1 MSITRVWERLF
12 LGSWGDAVDLSAAN
26 PNAIDTV
33 ITLSIAP
40 VPKKR
45 SGLNYLHFPVEDAQ
59 PIQVGAFDG
68 ILDAV
73 SENIRWGK
81 VLVHCGEGI
90 SRAPIMVAAYM
101 HAVGYMN
108 IDAALDEIR
117 ALRPLI
123 DPSDVLLNSVREH
136 LR

>member
-45 SGLNYLHFPVEDAQ
+45 TGMNYLHFPVEDAQ
-59 PIQVGAFDG
+59 PTQVGAFDG
-68 ILDAV
+68 IMDAI

-81 VLVHCGEGI
+81 VFVHCGEGI

-101 HAVGYMN
+101 HVVGYKN
-108 IDAALDEIR
+108 IDAALEEI
-117 ALRPLI
+117 AKLRPI
-123 DPSDVLLNSVREH
+123 ISPSDILLASVKEH
-136 LR
+136 LQ